1 MPSDADI
8 RLSVVIPAFNEE
20 HRLPRTLE
28 DVLAYL
34 ARQSYSAEVV
44 VVDDGSTDDTA
55 RLVREW
61 PQAKTPLRLVVHP
74 DGRNHGKGAT
84 VRRGMAEAVGE
95 YRLFMDADNSTTLD
109 HIEAFWPWFERG
121 FDVVIG
127 SRGVA
132 GAHIVIH
139 QPWHKELG
147 GKVGNRIIRALAAPG
162 IADTQAGFK
171 MFSGRCI
178 DDILPRLTI
187 ERWGFDVEI
196 DRRRA
201 LPRLPGQRASDH
213 LAQQLRQHRPRH
225 RLRASAR
232 RSLARA
238 PPAHR
243 RILQLNLPRTRGDAE
258 RP

>member
-8 RLSVVIPAFNEE
+8 RLSVVIPAFNEV

-84 VRRGMAEAVGE
+84 VRRGMAEAVGQ

-132 GAHIVIH
+132 GAHVVIH

-187 ERWGFDVEI
+187 ERWGFDVELI
-196 DRRRA
+196 VAARCRGFQVKELPITWRNSFASTVPATAYAQVLGEVWRVRR
-201 LPRLPGQRASDH
+201 QRA
-213 LAQQLRQHRPRH
+213 AGFY
-225 RLRASAR
+225 
-232 RSLARA
+232 
-238 PPAHR
+238 
-243 RILQLNLPRTRGDAE
+243 N
-258 RP
+258 